1 MSRRPAAP
9 KNAPVPWTPP
19 GPTRPGRDGAP
30 AVYSGS
36 RLLAA
41 ERELQTL
48 KCMLEQLE
56 INRSLMTSTP
66 FAGDFWPQE
75 LGWLPLD
82 PPPPPTPPQTPPSR
96 TLLDEHTG
104 ETTDEDER
112 DGGGLGSDSPANPRG
127 GAYNHAQS
135 VPSPPKGGTSSGEG
149 NTAED
154 LKQKN
159 QWEGGE
165 AELLQRKKRKQAE
178 IPARGE
184 GDTKGETEYEDVDGD
199 LEKDVDGD
207 LDEDVDGGLEGMGG
221 DAAIRY
227 ILQCAQRGVEPHP
240 GILAD
245 ASRGYSN
252 GER

>member
-9 KNAPVPWTPP
+9 PKPPAPRTSARQ
-19 GPTRPGRDGAP
+19 TRPGRDGAP
-30 AVYSGS
+30 AVCSGP

-41 ERELQTL
+41 EKELQTL

-66 FAGDFWPQE
+66 FAEGYWPQE
-75 LGWLPLD
+75 LEWPPLD
-82 PPPPPTPPQTPPSR
+82 PPPLPTPPSQ

-154 LKQKN
+154 LKQKKQKN

-165 AELLQRKKRKQAE
+165 AEFLQRKKRKQAE

-227 ILQCAQRGVEPHP
+227 MWQCAQRGVEPHP